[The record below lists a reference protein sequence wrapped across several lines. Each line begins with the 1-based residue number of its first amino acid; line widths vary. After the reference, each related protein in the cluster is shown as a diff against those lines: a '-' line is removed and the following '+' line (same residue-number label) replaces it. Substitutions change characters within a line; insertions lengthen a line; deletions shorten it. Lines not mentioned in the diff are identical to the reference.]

1 MTGNANGPQ
10 VQQSPGDRKDL
21 AAGERSTPTV
31 AQTSGRWEV
40 RATPGW
46 PPVAIPGRP
55 GWWRHHI
62 NGQQVDLP
70 TREAPAQGRGDGQ

>member
-1 MTGNANGPQ
+1 MSEDMKKPRGRTGA
-10 VQQSPGDRKDL
+10 L
-21 AAGERSTPTV
+21 RSDHVATGSSHTV
-31 AQTSGRWEV
+31 AHASGPREV

-46 PPVAIPGRP
+46 PPVAVPGRS

-70 TREAPAQGRGDGQ
+70 TREAPERGPVER